1 MKKIGFI
8 GIGKLGLDCAEVMA
22 EKHEVRG
29 YDIYPRTSDTVK
41 VCGIEELVNPT
52 RVNEIKKEI
61 KELSKAKEKYQKM
74 HEKLSKGSSKKEM
87 VDEKNNVE

>member
-29 YDIYPRTSDTVK
+29 YDIYHVPAT
-41 VCGIEELVNPT
+41 
-52 RVNEIKKEI
+52 
-61 KELSKAKEKYQKM
+61 Q
-74 HEKLSKGSSKKEM
+74 
-87 VDEKNNVE
+87 

>member
-29 YDIYPRTSDTVK
+29 YDIYPRASNSVK
-41 VCGIEELVNPT
+41 ERK
-52 RVNEIKKEI
+52 RVDFYRCANSTCRR
-61 KELSKAKEKYQKM
+61 L
-74 HEKLSKGSSKKEM
+74 
-87 VDEKNNVE
+87 

>member
-29 YDIYPRTSDTVK
+29 YD
-41 VCGIEELVNPT
+41 VNPNVSQILGS
-52 RVNEIKKEI
+52 RIAPYIEQEFPEYFVGFHSPSLGRSNR
-61 KELSKAKEKYQKM
+61 KY
-74 HEKLSKGSSKKEM
+74 
-87 VDEKNNVE
+87 